1 MNHDF
6 TTSGK
11 SFVGSVKD
19 PDQQAKMELLKKA
32 VADLSES
39 SFVKEYTVVDGPE
52 NRNAQILITFPDV
65 ITFNGERKGKL
76 PAILNLADNYTFI
89 KMPTGF
95 RLTVTILDLWKE

>member
-19 PDQQAKMELLKKA
+19 PDRQAKMELLKKA

-65 ITFNGERKGKL
+65 ITFNGDRKDKL

-89 KMPTGF
+89 KLPNGF
-95 RLTVTILDLWKE
+95 RLTVTILELWRD